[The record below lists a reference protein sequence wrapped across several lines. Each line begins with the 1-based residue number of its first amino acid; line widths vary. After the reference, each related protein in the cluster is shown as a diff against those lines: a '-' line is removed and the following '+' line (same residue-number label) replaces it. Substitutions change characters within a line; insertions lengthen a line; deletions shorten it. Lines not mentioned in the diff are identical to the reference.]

1 MRSVYVVAYD
11 ISDPKRLRKVYEL
24 MLGWGDRV
32 QLSVFRCELDARELV
47 ILRRDLAD
55 VIHHGQDQVM
65 FVDVGPAD
73 GRGAAAFA
81 TLGRPLG
88 LPAVGPVVV

>member
-32 QLSVFRCELDARELV
+32 QLSVFRCELNAREV
-47 ILRRDLAD
+47 VELRAGLAD
-55 VIHHGQDQVM
+55 LIHHAQDQVM

-73 GRGAAAFA
+73 GRGATAFG

-88 LPAVGPVVV
+88 LPAGGAVVV

>member
-32 QLSVFRCELDARELV
+32 QLSVFRCELTLRELAE
-47 ILRRDLAD
+47 LRASLSDIIQHL
-55 VIHHGQDQVM
+55 QDQVM
-65 FVDVGPAD
+65 FVDIGPAD
-73 GRGAAAFA
+73 GRGATAF
-81 TLGRPLG
+81 TTIGRPLG
-88 LPAVGPVVV
+88 VPPGGPIVV

>member
-1 MRSVYVVAYD
+1 MRNVFIVAYD

-32 QLSVFRCELDARELV
+32 QLSVFRCELSPREV
-47 ILRRDLAD
+47 VELRAGLTDLINHA
-55 VIHHGQDQVM
+55 QDQVM

-73 GRGAAAFA
+73 GRGAGAFL

-88 LPAVGPVVV
+88 LPPGGPLVV